1 MNAPIPTAFSYRT
14 INSIKMMLLRLLVA
28 IFFNLPT
35 VLSFPHILTHP
46 HHHNTSVE
54 IDPPLPTTIHP
65 IPLPIPPTTSFP
77 TPTTTSDP
85 WKDMCKPGAECDCTR
100 IPDKNGD
107 EYFQCVTNPRCDHCW
122 INVTTIHPT
131 PPIPPATNLFSTDYR
146 TLLPGTYTSS
156 EDGTAHVVVVQPSSQ
171 RVTTRFVT
179 LTRTSYVTLSVTPS
193 CDCFFTR

>member
-1 MNAPIPTAFSYRT
+1 MNAPIPTIFSYRN
-14 INSIKMMLLRLLVA
+14 IISIKMMLLRLLVA
-28 IFFNLPT
+28 IFFHLPT
-35 VLSFPHILTHP
+35 ALSFPQILTHP

-54 IDPPLPTTIHP
+54 IDPPPTTIHP

-100 IPDKNGD
+100 IKDTNS
-107 EYFQCVTNPRCDHCW
+107 EEWFLCVTNARCDHCW

-156 EDGTAHVVVVQPSSQ
+156 SDGTAHVVVLQPSQ
-171 RVTTRFVT
+171 RTTTRFIT
-179 LTRTSYVTLSVTPS
+179 LTRTSLVTVSVTPA
-193 CDCFFTR
+193 CDLFSMR